1 MVPKIRKIVAIAED
15 SPTQAEELKYILEKN
30 GYKVLHGLNG
40 QEVMKLVRKD
50 RPLLIITDILMPVMD
65 GYELCRRIKTD
76 EDLSKVPVI
85 LLTSLTHMED
95 VLKGLECGADSYV
108 MKPFNEE
115 HLMSRIYSVL
125 NSKATEDDEIMEQ
138 ENVDVLFEG
147 KKYLVNSTRFQILNM
162 LLSTYEGAV
171 QKTRKLIKTQAQL
184 SNLRVTL
191 EKKVEEKTADL
202 QIEITEHEEVEMA
215 IKASERKY
223 RNLVENALVGVFGST
238 FQGQFQFVNMAF
250 CAILQYDSAEKL
262 ISQSLKSLFKSSND
276 YRVFLEELRKNNQ
289 VKNYEL
295 ELVSLPGH
303 TRWVI
308 VNALLKGD
316 YLSGMILDITERKKS
331 EMKEIENQEELRIA
345 KEKAEESDRLKSAF
359 LANMSHEIR
368 TPMNTIL
375 GFSSLLTDSNI
386 SAENRKNFTN
396 QISENCYNL
405 LNLIENILNVAK
417 LEAGKLKLYKK
428 ECFLNRLLTDIY
440 TVVVHNHKY
449 KNKNHISLNMQAAIQ
464 DKNFSIFTDPVR
476 LQQILLNLLDNA
488 FKFTENGT
496 IGFGYTVHG
505 NILQFFVKDTGIGLA
520 ENQKEIVFDSFRK
533 VEDTKTKLYGGA
545 GLGLAICKK
554 LITLFDGKIWVEAER
569 GKGSAFYFTIPLK
582 VVKKPVIVSE
592 EKAAAGKSH
601 SLKDKKILV
610 AEDDLLNYKL
620 IEAILSKS
628 DATLFWARDGME
640 AVELIKSGK
649 DFDLVLMDLR
659 MPNMDGFQAAREI
672 RGLKKSLPVVA
683 VSAYSLGD
691 EKDLAFLSGF
701 DDYLTKPV
709 NQEML
714 LNAVNKY
721 VCEGVA

>member
-15 SPTQAEELKYILEKN
+15 SLTQAEELKYILEKN

-50 RPLLIITDILMPVMD
+50 RPLLIIADILMPVMD

-76 EDLSKVPVI
+76 DDLSKVPVI
-85 LLTSLTHMED
+85 LLTSLTRMED

-115 HLMSRIYSVL
+115 HLMSRIYCVL
-125 NSKATEDDEIMEQ
+125 NSNPAENDVRMEQ
-138 ENVDVLFEG
+138 ENIDVLFEG
-147 KKYLVNSTRFQILNM
+147 KKYLVNSTRFQILSM

-171 QKTRKLIKTQAQL
+171 QKTRKLIETQSKL
-184 SNLRVTL
+184 SNLRATL

-202 QIEITEHEEVEMA
+202 KMEITEHEQVEIA

-238 FQGQFQFVNMAF
+238 FQGQFQFVNESF

-262 ISQSLKSLFKSSND
+262 ISQSLQSLFKSHDD
-276 YRVFLEELRKNNQ
+276 YKELLEELRKINQ

-316 YLSGMILDITERKKS
+316 YLSGMIMDITERKKS

-375 GFSSLLTDSNI
+375 GFSSLLTDPNI
-386 SAENRKNFTN
+386 SDENRKNFTN
-396 QISENCYNL
+396 RISENCYDL

-417 LEAGKLKLYKK
+417 LEAGKLKLYNK

-440 TVVVHNHKY
+440 TVVVNNHKY
-449 KNKNHISLNMQAAIQ
+449 KNKNHISL
-464 DKNFSIFTDPVR
+464 R
-476 LQQILLNLLDNA
+476 
-488 FKFTENGT
+488 
-496 IGFGYTVHG
+496 
-505 NILQFFVKDTGIGLA
+505 
-520 ENQKEIVFDSFRK
+520 
-533 VEDTKTKLYGGA
+533 
-545 GLGLAICKK
+545 
-554 LITLFDGKIWVEAER
+554 
-569 GKGSAFYFTIPLK
+569 
-582 VVKKPVIVSE
+582 
-592 EKAAAGKSH
+592 
-601 SLKDKKILV
+601 
-610 AEDDLLNYKL
+610 
-620 IEAILSKS
+620 
-628 DATLFWARDGME
+628 
-640 AVELIKSGK
+640 
-649 DFDLVLMDLR
+649 
-659 MPNMDGFQAAREI
+659 
-672 RGLKKSLPVVA
+672 
-683 VSAYSLGD
+683 
-691 EKDLAFLSGF
+691 
-701 DDYLTKPV
+701 
-709 NQEML
+709 
-714 LNAVNKY
+714 
-721 VCEGVA
+721 

>member
-50 RPLLIITDILMPVMD
+50 RPLLVIADILMPVMD

-76 EDLSKVPVI
+76 DDLSKVPVI
-85 LLTSLTHMED
+85 LLTSLTHTED

-125 NSKATEDDEIMEQ
+125 NSKPAEDDERMEQ
-138 ENVDVLFEG
+138 ENIDVLFEG

-162 LLSTYEGAV
+162 LLSTYDGAV
-171 QKTRKLIKTQAQL
+171 QKTRKLIETQAKL
-184 SNLRVTL
+184 SNLGATL

-202 QIEITEHEEVEMA
+202 QMKITEREQIEIA

-223 RNLVENALVGVFGST
+223 RNLVENALVGVFSSNLK
-238 FQGQFQFVNMAF
+238 GQFQFVNEAF
-250 CAILQYDSAEKL
+250 CAILHYDSAAKL
-262 ISQSLKSLFKSSND
+262 ISKSLQSLIKSSND
-276 YRVFLEELRKNNQ
+276 YKAFLEELRKNNQ

-295 ELVSLPGH
+295 EMVSLKGH

-308 VNALLKGD
+308 INALLRGD
-316 YLSGMILDITERKKS
+316 IISGMILDITERKKS
-331 EMKEIENQEELRIA
+331 EKKEIENQEELRIA

-375 GFSSLLTDSNI
+375 GFSSLLTDPHVS
-386 SAENRKNFTN
+386 SENRKNYTN
-396 QISENCYNL
+396 RISENCYYL
-405 LNLIENILNVAK
+405 LNLIENILYIAK
-417 LEAGKLKLYKK
+417 LDAGKLKLYKK
-428 ECFLNRLLTDIY
+428 ECFLNQLLADIY
-440 TVVVHNHKY
+440 SAVVNNHKY
-449 KNKNHISLNMQAAIQ
+449 KNKNHISFSMQAAIQ
-464 DKNFSIFTDPVR
+464 DKNFSIFTDPIG

-496 IGFGYTVHG
+496 IGFGYAIHDD
-505 NILQFFVKDTGIGLA
+505 ILQFFVKDTGMGLA
-520 ENQKEIVFDSFRK
+520 ENQREIVFDSFRK
-533 VEDTKTKLYGGA
+533 VEDTKTKLYSGA

-569 GKGSAFYFTIPLK
+569 GKGSAFYFTIPLL

-592 EKAAAGKSH
+592 EKAMVRKSH

-610 AEDDLLNYKL
+610 AEDDMLNYKL
-620 IEAILSKS
+620 IEEMLSKS
-628 DATLFWARDGME
+628 EATLSWARDGME

-672 RGLKKSLPVVA
+672 RGLKKSLPVIA
-683 VSAYSLGD
+683 VTAYSMGD

-701 DDYLTKPV
+701 NDYLTKPV

-721 VCEGVA
+721 ICEGVA

>member
-1 MVPKIRKIVAIAED
+1 MVQKIQNIVAIAED

-40 QEVMKLVRKD
+40 QEVLKQVREN
-50 RPLLIITDILMPVMD
+50 RPLLIIADILMPVMD

-76 EDLSKVPVI
+76 NDLSKVPVI
-85 LLTSLTHMED
+85 LLTSLTHTED

-108 MKPFNEE
+108 MKPFNEQ
-115 HLMSRIYSVL
+115 HLISRIYSVL
-125 NSKATEDDEIMEQ
+125 KNRPAEDDERMEQ

-171 QKTRKLIKTQAQL
+171 QKTRKLIETQAQL
-184 SNLRVTL
+184 GNLRATL

-202 QIEITEHEEVEMA
+202 QMEITEREQIEIAV
-215 IKASERKY
+215 KVSERKY
-223 RNLVENALVGVFGST
+223 RNLVENALVGVFST
-238 FQGQFQFVNMAF
+238 TLQGQFQFVNVAF
-250 CAILQYDSAEKL
+250 CAILQYDSAAKL
-262 ISQSLKSLFKSSND
+262 ISQSLQSLFKSYND
-276 YRVFLEELRKNNQ
+276 YKAFQEELRKNNQ

-295 ELVSLPGH
+295 ELVSFPGH

-308 VNALLKGD
+308 VNAILKGD
-316 YLSGMILDITERKKS
+316 YLSGMIMDITERKKA
-331 EMKEIENQEELRIA
+331 EEKELEYHEKLKVA

-368 TPMNTIL
+368 TPMNTVL
-375 GFSSLLTDSNI
+375 GFSSLLTDPYI
-386 SAENRKNFTN
+386 SAENRKDYTGW
-396 QISENCYNL
+396 ISENSYNL
-405 LNLIENILNVAK
+405 LNLIENILDVAK

-440 TVVVHNHKY
+440 SVVVNNHKY
-449 KNKNHISLNMQAAIQ
+449 KNKNHVSLSMQVAIQ

-505 NILQFFVKDTGIGLA
+505 DILQFFVKDTGIGLA

-533 VEDTKTKLYGGA
+533 VEETKTKLYGGA
-545 GLGLAICKK
+545 GLGLAICKN
-554 LITLFDGKIWVEAER
+554 LIALFDGKIWVESER
-569 GKGSAFYFTIPLK
+569 GKGSEFYFTIPLK
-582 VVKKPVIVSE
+582 VVKKPVIVSK
-592 EKAAAGKSH
+592 EKTEVRKSH

-628 DATLFWARDGME
+628 EATLFWARDGME
-640 AVELIKSGK
+640 AVELVKSGK

-659 MPNMDGFQAAREI
+659 MPNMDGFQATREI
-672 RGLKKSLPVVA
+672 RGLKKFLPVVA
-683 VSAYSLGD
+683 VTAYSLGD

-701 DDYLTKPV
+701 NDYLTKPV
-709 NQEML
+709 CGETL
-714 LNAVNKY
+714 LNTISKHIY
-721 VCEGVA
+721 EECT